1 MKTQVDRDIKGKT
14 SLHDTKFQ
22 PVILF
27 TGKKTISQNLNF
39 QTKKFTARQPF
50 PPTPLP
56 PKKKKR
62 ETQSKNDPN
71 KACTKNYTN
80 LHSSDPELEVFPYVS
95 KAQHDHAL
103 TKWMYNQG
111 KSLEQKKKL

>member
-56 PKKKKR
+56 QKKTKKR
-62 ETQSKNDPN
+62 DPI
-71 KACTKNYTN
+71 
-80 LHSSDPELEVFPYVS
+80 
-95 KAQHDHAL
+95 
-103 TKWMYNQG
+103 
-111 KSLEQKKKL
+111 KK

>member
-56 PKKKKR
+56 PKKKKER
-62 ETQSKNDPN
+62 PNQKMTQIRRVPRI
-71 KACTKNYTN
+71 TPIYTLQILN
-80 LHSSDPELEVFPYVS
+80 
-95 KAQHDHAL
+95 
-103 TKWMYNQG
+103 
-111 KSLEQKKKL
+111 